1 VSKPKRRR
9 TGLPPAP
16 SCANV
21 PASHAGTIGNRK
33 AGLAA
38 AAMSPDGT
46 FRTRRWR
53 SSISVHPSRADIVR
67 DRVHPCNCWSIE
79 GCYRTVFTAV
89 ALLRSVSRE
98 TRAAFSTR
106 DVGSAPAGQLERS
119 NDGSSGRSRVGSK
132 GVRSVLPAT
141 PSAISSARASPV
153 AGALRMPHTLW
164 PVAT

>member
-46 FRTRRWR
+46 FETCQPILRT
-53 SSISVHPSRADIVR
+53 SVHR
-67 DRVHPCNCWSIE
+67 DRPEV
-79 GCYRTVFTAV
+79 AV
-89 ALLRSVSRE
+89 
-98 TRAAFSTR
+98 
-106 DVGSAPAGQLERS
+106 
-119 NDGSSGRSRVGSK
+119 
-132 GVRSVLPAT
+132 VRLN
-141 PSAISSARASPV
+141 R
-153 AGALRMPHTLW
+153 RK
-164 PVAT
+164 

>member
-46 FRTRRWR
+46 FR
-53 SSISVHPSRADIVR
+53 
-67 DRVHPCNCWSIE
+67 
-79 GCYRTVFTAV
+79 
-89 ALLRSVSRE
+89 
-98 TRAAFSTR
+98 
-106 DVGSAPAGQLERS
+106 
-119 NDGSSGRSRVGSK
+119 
-132 GVRSVLPAT
+132 
-141 PSAISSARASPV
+141 SSALT
-153 AGALRMPHTLW
+153 LRMSARRGRPDIAGGTAE
-164 PVAT
+164 VGV

>member
-46 FRTRRWR
+46 FRT
-53 SSISVHPSRADIVR
+53 
-67 DRVHPCNCWSIE
+67 C
-79 GCYRTVFTAV
+79 
-89 ALLRSVSRE
+89 
-98 TRAAFSTR
+98 RAARWCPFIEVKRTSQLR
-106 DVGSAPAGQLERS
+106 APKS
-119 NDGSSGRSRVGSK
+119 DFD
-132 GVRSVLPAT
+132 P
-141 PSAISSARASPV
+141 
-153 AGALRMPHTLW
+153 LRTLDRLDLR
-164 PVAT
+164 

>member
-46 FRTRRWR
+46 KRTCGAGLAM
-53 SSISVHPSRADIVR
+53 SV
-67 DRVHPCNCWSIE
+67 
-79 GCYRTVFTAV
+79 
-89 ALLRSVSRE
+89 
-98 TRAAFSTR
+98 
-106 DVGSAPAGQLERS
+106 
-119 NDGSSGRSRVGSK
+119 DGGR
-132 GVRSVLPAT
+132 PE
-141 PSAISSARASPV
+141 V
-153 AGALRMPHTLW
+153 AGGASNRRE
-164 PVAT
+164 

>member
-46 FRTRRWR
+46 FRT
-53 SSISVHPSRADIVR
+53 SQADAAMSAPGGRAD
-67 DRVHPCNCWSIE
+67 E
-79 GCYRTVFTAV
+79 GR
-89 ALLRSVSRE
+89 AL
-98 TRAAFSTR
+98 F
-106 DVGSAPAGQLERS
+106 DFCF
-119 NDGSSGRSRVGSK
+119 
-132 GVRSVLPAT
+132 
-141 PSAISSARASPV
+141 
-153 AGALRMPHTLW
+153 
-164 PVAT
+164 